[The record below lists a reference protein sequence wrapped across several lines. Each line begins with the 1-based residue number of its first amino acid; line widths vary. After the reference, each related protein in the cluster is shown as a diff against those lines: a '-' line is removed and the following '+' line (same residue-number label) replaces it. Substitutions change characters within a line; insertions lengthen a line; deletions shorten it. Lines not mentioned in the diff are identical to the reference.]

1 MAVIAGTAIAG
12 AGMAAIGMISDFLG
26 GRAAAGAAKKAAERE
41 AGAEAKLTRER
52 LRELEVEQ
60 KRVEGETI
68 GATAASRVKVGS
80 ESPLMLL
87 ANQAK
92 EFEYRKK
99 IVRETGATKAAAALQ
114 QGRDVGKIAK
124 YQSYSNVA
132 KGASDIFSMLNN
144 AGAFSKGTDSSTP
157 SRGMFGT
164 PKG

>member
-1 MAVIAGTAIAG
+1 MPAIVGASIAAVGLIT
-12 AGMAAIGMISDFLG
+12 DFLG
-26 GRAAAGAAKKAAERE
+26 GKAAAGAAKKAAARE
-41 AGAEAKLTRER
+41 AGAEKKLTRER

-92 EFEYRKK
+92 EFEYKKK

-114 QGRDVGKIAK
+114 QGKDVGRIAK

-132 KGASDIFSMLNN
+132 KGASDIFSMIS
-144 AGAFSKGTDSSTP
+144 ASGKFSKGTDSSGKT
-157 SRGMFGT
+157 GT
-164 PKG
+164 